1 MQSAAVVALFDSLHV
16 GKASYTKCYTIMV
29 LFFNVAYGVWVP
41 ARNDF
46 GLSVP
51 QFSTPVTVA
60 SPDKPQDVFL
70 LGPMTTAGGR

>member
-1 MQSAAVVALFDSLHV
+1 MVALFDSLHV

-60 SPDKPQDVFL
+60 PPQQNPDKPQDVFL